1 GLVGV
6 YLPRGVDA
14 VVALLAI
21 VEAGGAYVPL
31 DAGAPPRRL
40 AEIIDDAQ
48 LSLVVCAPAWRE
60 RLPPAVRVLSPEA
73 ADGAGGAAPPAAT
86 GAEQLAYVMYT
97 SGSTG
102 QPNGVAIVHRGIVRL
117 VKGVDYVAV

>member
-1 GLVGV
+1 QARATPDAVAVTDGAAHTLSYRQLHRRAQALAAALRDAGVAAGGLVGV

-73 ADGAGGAAPPAAT
+73 ADGAGGAAP
-86 GAEQLAYVMYT
+86 
-97 SGSTG
+97 
-102 QPNGVAIVHRGIVRL
+102 
-117 VKGVDYVAV
+117 